1 MHTHVPKMMPSL
13 NQERYLKELTELL
26 ELAYPAL
33 RRKHQLAFK
42 SCFGAVAGFMN
53 GQIFISCGRFGV
65 ALRLPPSILSDLFK
79 DPMVGHLKY
88 FPNGHIKK
96 EYAVLP
102 AQILGDEGR
111 LKYLLDMSV
120 EYALSPA
127 LSRSRTP

>member
-1 MHTHVPKMMPSL
+1 MPSL

-33 RRKHQLAFK
+33 RRKHQLTFK
-42 SCFGAVAGFMN
+42 NCFGAVAGFMN
-53 GQIFISCGRFGV
+53 GQIFISCGRFGI

-79 DPMVGHLKY
+79 DPSVRHLKY
-88 FPNGHIKK
+88 FPNGHVKK

-102 AQILGDEGR
+102 AHILGDDSR
-111 LKYLLDMSV
+111 LKYLLDLSA
-120 EYALSPA
+120 EYALSRS